1 MRNIL
6 LSLLLLLAFVADAI
20 AQGYRPQTGDI
31 LFQTSQSEQSRAI
44 QIATKSPYSHVG
56 VVFIRDDKPFVLEAI
71 EPVQFT
77 PMNIWIKQG
86 VNSSYVAKRLI
97 ESDSILT
104 KDNLAELLAVGKS
117 FVGRHYDDQYQWTDS
132 SMYCS
137 ELVWKLYREALGI
150 EIGALTKLK
159 SFDLADSIVSAKLKE
174 RYGTNIPYEE
184 PVVAPVT
191 IFDSKLLT
199 TVYQSK

>member
-6 LSLLLLLAFVADAI
+6 LSLVLLLAFVADAN

-56 VVFIRDDKPFVLEAI
+56 VVFIRDDKPYVLEAV

-77 PMNIWIKQG
+77 PMNIWIKKG
-86 VNSSYVAKRLI
+86 ARSSYVAKRLVN
-97 ESDSILT
+97 SDSILT
-104 KDNLAELLAVGKS
+104 KETLAKLLAVGKS
-117 FVGRHYDDQYQWTDS
+117 YLGKHYDDQYQWSDS

-137 ELVWKLYREALGI
+137 ELVWKLCREALGI

-159 SFDLADSIVSAKLKE
+159 SFNLTDPIVSAKLKE

-191 IFDSKLLT
+191 IFESKVLT

>member
-1 MRNIL
+1 MKY
-6 LSLLLLLAFVADAI
+6 LSLLFLLLASLVSVAE
-20 AQGYRPQTGDI
+20 AQEYRPKTGDI
-31 LFQTSQSEQSRAI
+31 LFQTSQSEQSQAI

-56 VVFIRDDKPFVLEAI
+56 VVFIRDDKPFVLEAV

-77 PMNIWIKQG
+77 PMNIWIQRG
-86 VNSSYVAKRLI
+86 ANRSYVAKRLL

-104 KDNLAELLAVGKS
+104 SANLAGLLAVAKSYIGK
-117 FVGRHYDDQYQWTDS
+117 HYDFHYQWSDS

-137 ELVWKLYREALGI
+137 ELVWKLYHEACGI
-150 EIGALTKLK
+150 ELCALTKLK
-159 SFDLADSIVSAKLKE
+159 SFDLSDPLVSAKLKE
-174 RYGTNIPYEE
+174 RFGKNIPVEE

-191 IFDSKLLT
+191 IYDSKRIT